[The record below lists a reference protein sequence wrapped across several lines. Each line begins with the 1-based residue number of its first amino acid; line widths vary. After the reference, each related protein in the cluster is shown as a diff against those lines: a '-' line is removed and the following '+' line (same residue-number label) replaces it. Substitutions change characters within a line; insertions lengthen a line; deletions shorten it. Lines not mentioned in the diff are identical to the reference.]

1 MSSLTATKR
10 ILGNIARDEEK
21 LLLNTDYLKE
31 YSFPDKLDDFGQRK
45 GEDSHIAV
53 VHIDGNGF
61 GNIFRE
67 LNSVEET
74 IFLSKQV
81 KEAVL

>member
-1 MSSLTATKR
+1 MISD
-10 ILGNIARDEEK
+10 NARVK
-21 LLLNTDYLKE
+21 IH
-31 YSFPDKLDDFGQRK
+31 
-45 GEDSHIAV
+45 HIAV

-81 KEAVL
+81 KEAVLEAFIYSLQRVYTG